1 MSEGYKKENN
11 YRENRAH
18 NKGGSDMDHHSGQR
32 DLIGSAKRAKDRHEA
47 SRGSG
52 VAGSSAGVT
61 TDHRG
66 MTHRPREKKVFGD
79 RVGMEKYRVKFENVR
94 FREFTVKR
102 LLRRGEIC

>member
-11 YRENRAH
+11 YRENRPH
-18 NKGGSDMDHHSGQR
+18 QSSSGNNRGGPDRDHHSGQR

-52 VAGSSAGVT
+52 VAGSGAGVT

-66 MTHRPREKKVFGD
+66 MTHRPREKKVFDD
-79 RVGMEKYRVKFENVR
+79 RVGMEKYRGIF
-94 FREFTVKR
+94 
-102 LLRRGEIC
+102 